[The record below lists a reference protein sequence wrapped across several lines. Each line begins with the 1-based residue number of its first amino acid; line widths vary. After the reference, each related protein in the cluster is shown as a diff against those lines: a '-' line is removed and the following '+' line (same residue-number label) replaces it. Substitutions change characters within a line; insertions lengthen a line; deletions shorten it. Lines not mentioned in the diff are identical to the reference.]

1 VFEWRPLRLIESFNL
16 TVLSQVSRGAMI
28 ACHFVLQHRWH
39 TKREDISSL
48 PPPAKDKG
56 SWTYTAKSPLMKYR
70 WILEL
75 PTQPCRSMIQQLQHN
90 KRELSATACCPARIW
105 NFIGVKFW
113 TFETTF
119 VLVFD
124 QWQATE
130 RICDYYD
137 GYIQWRSL

>member
-1 VFEWRPLRLIESFNL
+1 
-16 TVLSQVSRGAMI
+16 MI
-28 ACHFVLQHRWH
+28 L
-39 TKREDISSL
+39 
-48 PPPAKDKG
+48 
-56 SWTYTAKSPLMKYR
+56 
-70 WILEL
+70 
-75 PTQPCRSMIQQLQHN
+75 QLQHN

-137 GYIQWRSL
+137 TYSGGHYTVQQQENLYWLYV